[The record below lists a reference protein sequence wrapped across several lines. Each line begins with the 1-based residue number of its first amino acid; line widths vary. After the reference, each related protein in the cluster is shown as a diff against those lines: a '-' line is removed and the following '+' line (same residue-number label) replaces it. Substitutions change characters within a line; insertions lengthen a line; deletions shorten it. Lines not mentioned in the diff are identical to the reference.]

1 MKASKYII
9 GLLFA
14 GMLIGATS
22 CYDMDVFPQ
31 DQLGPDNFWKSEKDI
46 NMGIAGVY
54 SKMKGGYLDWNRYW
68 LEGITDNAYCQH
80 ESQKTFLNMQ
90 TGILEATTGG
100 PVSSVFSGSYTGI
113 AACNN
118 FLKNFSAAKENA
130 KLTET
135 KANEYEAEIRFL
147 RAYCYFNLVSHYGD
161 IPLYKEAIESVEA
174 SKVKQSP
181 ASEVYDFIYE
191 DLDFAIS
198 YLSDDTYGSGHAVK
212 ASAQGLKARVAL
224 FQGNWD
230 LVESETKQIITSGKY
245 RLAESYESVFI
256 KREGQKNNPE
266 IIFSINYL
274 NPDYRHN
281 AEMEFYYWSALSP
294 TSDLI
299 GIYDVEKDNRAKS
312 WFAYAGIGE
321 KSWTNPLG
329 EVVQIEQTTKTG
341 WILLKHFDKNDKS
354 IYANSA
360 YDFKTDNDVVIIRYA
375 DIYLMYIEALV
386 EKGGGQTSDA
396 NALKYMNEIRGRA
409 GLDNLVTITRNDLRL
424 ERRRELAFEGLRHFD
439 LIRWKEAKDVMNS
452 LETPA
457 GKCTFKDHMYIWPFP
472 QSEMDINPQLDQ
484 KNGY

>member
-1 MKASKYII
+1 MKTSKYII

-14 GMLIGATS
+14 GMLIGVTS

-54 SKMKGGYLDWNRYW
+54 SKMKGGYLDWSRYW

-100 PVSSVFSGSYTGI
+100 PVSNVFSGSYTGI

-118 FLKNFSAAKENA
+118 FLKNFSTAKENA
-130 KLTET
+130 KLTDT

-198 YLSDDTYGSGHAVK
+198 YLSDNAYGSGHAVK

-230 LVESETKQIITSGKY
+230 LVESETKKQ
-245 RLAESYESVFI
+245 
-256 KREGQKNNPE
+256 
-266 IIFSINYL
+266 
-274 NPDYRHN
+274 
-281 AEMEFYYWSALSP
+281 
-294 TSDLI
+294 
-299 GIYDVEKDNRAKS
+299 
-312 WFAYAGIGE
+312 
-321 KSWTNPLG
+321 
-329 EVVQIEQTTKTG
+329 
-341 WILLKHFDKNDKS
+341 
-354 IYANSA
+354 
-360 YDFKTDNDVVIIRYA
+360 
-375 DIYLMYIEALV
+375 
-386 EKGGGQTSDA
+386 
-396 NALKYMNEIRGRA
+396 
-409 GLDNLVTITRNDLRL
+409 
-424 ERRRELAFEGLRHFD
+424 
-439 LIRWKEAKDVMNS
+439 
-452 LETPA
+452 
-457 GKCTFKDHMYIWPFP
+457 
-472 QSEMDINPQLDQ
+472 
-484 KNGY
+484 

>member
-1 MKASKYII
+1 M
-9 GLLFA
+9 
-14 GMLIGATS
+14 
-22 CYDMDVFPQ
+22 
-31 DQLGPDNFWKSEKDI
+31 
-46 NMGIAGVY
+46 
-54 SKMKGGYLDWNRYW
+54 
-68 LEGITDNAYCQH
+68 
-80 ESQKTFLNMQ
+80 
-90 TGILEATTGG
+90 
-100 PVSSVFSGSYTGI
+100 
-113 AACNN
+113 
-118 FLKNFSAAKENA
+118 
-130 KLTET
+130 
-135 KANEYEAEIRFL
+135 
-147 RAYCYFNLVSHYGD
+147 
-161 IPLYKEAIESVEA
+161 
-174 SKVKQSP
+174 
-181 ASEVYDFIYE
+181 
-191 DLDFAIS
+191 
-198 YLSDDTYGSGHAVK
+198 
-212 ASAQGLKARVAL
+212 
-224 FQGNWD
+224 
-230 LVESETKQIITSGKY
+230 
-245 RLAESYESVFI
+245 AESYESVFI

-321 KSWTNPLG
+321 KSWTNPMG

-409 GLDNLVTITRNDLRL
+409 GLDNLITITRNDLRL

-439 LIRWKEAKDVMNS
+439 LVRWKEAKDVMNS
-452 LETPA
+452 LETPG